1 MTALPL
7 DATTDLVA
15 GNDRALDVIDALVTR
30 AGVVGAGGTAAATGA
45 AAWGVRELAEHL
57 QANRST
63 VNRALQGLTARHI
76 AREVNGS
83 YTIGRR
89 LQVLMKALF
98 RRHRA
103 LGPARDALAQ
113 LGTECDATAMLAV
126 QGADGEAFA
135 ALVHA
140 RPGPV
145 RYNLTPGMTLPLHA
159 GAAGRAI
166 LMELGMPALDHV
178 RLQQF
183 SSDTVT
189 DRRRL
194 AAEIADAQNH
204 GYVMSVGQH
213 IPLAAGVAA
222 PFRLPS
228 GLVGAVSITRSRY
241 ETDDADL
248 NKFAPLAV
256 ATAQQITDLSANH
269 HPEPLRPR
277 TRGGVA
283 DQPGGALSRII
294 NLIETLVAHP
304 DGLTATNRDLAR
316 RLGATPPTTQR
327 LRGSALLAGLTT
339 TRQADEL
346 FPGPLLLKWAAILGP
361 HVDLN
366 TVVQPEIDRLSTE
379 TGETIGYIRYDPATA
394 TATMSAVASNNGN
407 PLTYGLGAD
416 VTIPLYAGA
425 AGKAIL
431 AHCPQDVIDDQKLEP
446 INPGAVIDPDQLH
459 AELDTIR
466 QHGYATADGERI
478 PDAYGLAAPV
488 FTNGTVSGSVTIS
501 IPSYRVAQ
509 ADLPT
514 LATALTTTT
523 GRLSWLLSTTD

>member
-1 MTALPL
+1 
-7 DATTDLVA
+7 
-15 GNDRALDVIDALVTR
+15 
-30 AGVVGAGGTAAATGA
+30 
-45 AAWGVRELAEHL
+45 
-57 QANRST
+57 
-63 VNRALQGLTARHI
+63 
-76 AREVNGS
+76 
-83 YTIGRR
+83 
-89 LQVLMKALF
+89 
-98 RRHRA
+98 
-103 LGPARDALAQ
+103 
-113 LGTECDATAMLAV
+113 
-126 QGADGEAFA
+126 
-135 ALVHA
+135 
-140 RPGPV
+140 
-145 RYNLTPGMTLPLHA
+145 
-159 GAAGRAI
+159 
-166 LMELGMPALDHV
+166 
-178 RLQQF
+178 
-183 SSDTVT
+183 VT

-194 AAEIADAQNH
+194 AAEIADAQDQ

-248 NKFAPLAV
+248 NRFAPLAV
-256 ATAQQITDLSANH
+256 ATAQQITDLSADH
-269 HPEPLRPR
+269 HPEPLRPHIR
-277 TRGGVA
+277 DTGDA
-283 DQPGGALSRII
+283 PGGALSRII

-316 RLGATPPTTQR
+316 RLGARPPTTQR
-327 LRGSALLAGLTT
+327 LRASALLSGLTAA
-339 TRQADEL
+339 RQADEL

-366 TVVQPEIDRLSTE
+366 AVVQPEIDQLSTE
-379 TGETIGYIRYDPATA
+379 TGETIGYVRYDPATA
-394 TATMSAVASNNGN
+394 TANMCAVDSNNGN

-431 AHCPQDVIDDQKLEP
+431 AHCPQDVIDSQKLEP
-446 INPGAVIDPDQLH
+446 INPHTVIDPDQLH
-459 AELDTIR
+459 AELDMIR

-514 LATALTTTT
+514 LATALTATT
-523 GRLSWLLSTTD
+523 GRLSWLLTTTD